1 MAKTVVEWII
11 KLTRAVFLKKKKKKK
26 LIGPSQNEKIKSSL
40 AVLAGFQSSSFHPQQ

>member
-1 MAKTVVEWII
+1 MAKTVVEWKI
-11 KLTRAVFLKKKKKKK
+11 KLTRAVFFKKKKKK